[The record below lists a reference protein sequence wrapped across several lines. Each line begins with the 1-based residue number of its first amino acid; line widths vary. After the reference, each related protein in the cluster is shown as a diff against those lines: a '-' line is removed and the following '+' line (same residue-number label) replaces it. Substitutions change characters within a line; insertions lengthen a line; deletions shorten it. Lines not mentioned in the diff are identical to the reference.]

1 MVKKSK
7 NNTILYI
14 SISIAVIVVLIIIL
28 GFITN
33 WNFFAKKKIDTSQS
47 SNDKPINDSSNAFN
61 IDNVDPEI
69 FEMDNAISGYTIN
82 GSEQVENITKVLN
95 VMRNH
100 YKSLNH
106 QWEHKGYINTSG
118 SMRTF

>member
-33 WNFFAKKKIDTSQS
+33 WKFFAKKK
-47 SNDKPINDSSNAFN
+47 N
-61 IDNVDPEI
+61 
-69 FEMDNAISGYTIN
+69 
-82 GSEQVENITKVLN
+82 
-95 VMRNH
+95 
-100 YKSLNH
+100 
-106 QWEHKGYINTSG
+106 
-118 SMRTF
+118 